1 MRYFLKTLFRG
12 LVLIAVM
19 VGIAAFAGWKA
30 TGGQSSLATPLN
42 NIRTSMLNTAGSIL
56 GNFQIGNFKIDTSK
70 LMGQQKEVKPKTTD
84 STTPIE
90 SNVASLTLSNTY
102 YYHFEKGTPQSAK
115 NVFMQAINTYNN
127 TGIVK
132 LVAGNAT
139 GMQNSITMGTYDQN
153 ATNVQG
159 NTVDMELGKGG
170 PESFQSTLGDWV
182 HGSARLNIYYP
193 AATSVSVAT
202 HELGHAIGLG
212 HSSDPQS
219 VMYPT
224 DQGMT
229 QLTQGD
235 LTTLRTIYSDSNSSN
250 NQTNTNNQ
258 Q

>member
-12 LVLIAVM
+12 LILIAVM
-19 VGIAAFAGWKA
+19 VGIVAFAGWKA
-30 TGGQSSLATPLN
+30 TGGQSSLAAPLSN
-42 NIRTSMLNTAGSIL
+42 LRSSMLSTADSIL
-56 GNFQIGNFKIDTSK
+56 SNFQIGNFKIDTSK
-70 LMGQQKEVKPKTTD
+70 LIGQQKEVKPKTTN

-102 YYHFEKGTPQSAK
+102 YYHFQDGTPQSVQ
-115 NVFMQAINTYNN
+115 NVFLQAINTYNN

-132 LVAGNAT
+132 LVPGTASR
-139 GMQNSITMGTYDQN
+139 MQNSITMGTYNQN
-153 ATNVQG
+153 TTNVQG
-159 NTVDMELGKGG
+159 DTVDMELGKGG

-182 HGSARLNIYYP
+182 HGSAKLNVYYP

-202 HELGHAIGLG
+202 HELGHALGLG

-229 QLTQGD
+229 KLTQGD
-235 LTTLRTIYSDSNSSN
+235 LTTLKTIYSNSDSN
-250 NQTNTNNQ
+250 TNTNSNTN
-258 Q
+258 